1 VTGVERVGS
10 PSTCVGRGS
19 AARITTSR
27 AWRVKIFRCARCSPR
42 YTLGS
47 HHLPRPEDWPVM
59 PVQRV
64 GFKLEPLGFFDQ
76 NPSLDVPPPHGH
88 GHVHGHHH

>member
-1 VTGVERVGS
+1 LPEWT
-10 PSTCVGRGS
+10 
-19 AARITTSR
+19 AADRTIENTDIVL
-27 AWRVKIFRCARCSPR
+27 W

-88 GHVHGHHH
+88 MHHRHC